1 MKRSPP
7 VPELNHTESNIMA
20 TQTSSKEVQLTYFKS
35 IGRIAVIFF
44 IGFSLFLLVSTI
56 MLIMLTKPAKEVVV
70 PDVEGKRFIEVYNSL
85 MRKSFRPEIKFRDIA
100 DQDDGFIVSQYP
112 KKGKVVPENSS
123 LKILVSRSAY
133 YIEVPNLIGKEL
145 PLALN
150 NLKNIHRHEKTIS
163 LGTGV
168 ISFVP
173 SDTVGDKLVIDQSPR
188 AGEKITPDR
197 KIHLLVSTGKTG
209 VDAAMPDVTGQS
221 IELCYDL
228 LRAKGLTVIEEIVA
242 TDDKNRSGLVVTQ
255 APARGSAVQKDG
267 TATVQV
273 SLLKLDKHPYS
284 AYEKIEYVVPQDEKA
299 GFYEAQVDDGH
310 SRRIRFARKSSP
322 GQKISFIFLR
332 QGDAKITILRDKKR
346 IGDITINV
354 D

>member
-1 MKRSPP
+1 
-7 VPELNHTESNIMA
+7 MA
-20 TQTSSKEVQLTYFKS
+20 TQTSSKEVQWTYFKS

-56 MLIMLTKPAKEVVV
+56 MLIILTKPEKEVVV

-85 MRKSFRPEIKFRDIA
+85 VRKGFRPEIKFRDIA

-112 KKGKVVPENSS
+112 KKGKVVPENSA

-145 PLALN
+145 HLALN

-168 ISFVP
+168 ISFIP
-173 SDTVGDKLVIDQSPR
+173 SDTVGDNLVIDQVPR

-209 VDAAMPDVTGQS
+209 ADAVMPDVAGQS

-228 LRAKGLTVIEEIVA
+228 LRAKGLAVNEEIVA
-242 TDDKNRSGLVVTQ
+242 TDDKSRNGLIVSQT
-255 APARGSAVQKDG
+255 PPRGSVVGKDG

-273 SLLKLDKHPYS
+273 GWLKSEKHPYS
-284 AYEKIEYVVPQDEKA
+284 AYERIEYVIPGDEKA
-299 GFYEAQVDDGH
+299 GFYEAHINDGH
-310 SRRIRFARKSSP
+310 SRRIRYAKKAGP

-332 QGDAKITILRDKKR
+332 QGDATITILSNKKK
-346 IGDITINV
+346 IGEITINV